1 MRRRQPGGRTDPY
14 QEITGRIITA
24 LERGT
29 VPWRT
34 PWRARGHRNARSNR
48 PYRGINTLVLQ
59 MTALERGWS
68 DPRWLTYRQAE
79 AAGGHVRRG
88 EHGTRVVLWKWLER
102 KEREDPE
109 RVERFP
115 LIRLYSVFN
124 VSQCEGVTLPARVD
138 GGCPD
143 PLERAEAVISGYR
156 DGPSLC
162 RDAESAYYV
171 PEHDEVHVPPR
182 AAFTDAHG
190 YYATLFHELAHSTGH
205 PRRLAREGYRTAAR
219 FGSERYS
226 QEELVAEFAAAFL
239 GSEAGID
246 PSRVEQSAAYI
257 ASWLRVLD
265 DDKRLVVVAAAQGTA
280 RRRSHPRAE
289 SRSTGEAAGSGGLTR
304 PRPGTRRGG
313 ARRAPQGDH
322 AGPPPRSGLAIH
334 DSTEREGEP
343 DATTDHLLGDHR
355 RVLEVRLRGWGRT
368 QLHRRCRHRHRGGRP
383 LPLQDTDLGTAQLR
397 DRGD

>member
-1 MRRRQPGGRTDPY
+1 MRRRGERGRADPY
-14 QEITGRIITA
+14 REITGRITRA

-34 PWRARGHRNARSNR
+34 PWHARGHRNARSRR

-59 MTALERGWS
+59 TAALERGWS

-79 AAGGHVRRG
+79 ASGGHVLRG
-88 EHGTRVVLWKWLER
+88 EHGTRVVLWKWIEKR
-102 KEREDPE
+102 DPEDPE
-109 RVERFP
+109 QVQRFP

-124 VSQCEGVTLPARVD
+124 VAQCEGVRLPRGEARD
-138 GGCPD
+138 CFD

-156 DGPSLC
+156 DGPTVHH
-162 RDAESAYYV
+162 DADGAYYV
-171 PEHDEVHVPPR
+171 PERDEVHLPER
-182 AAFTDAHG
+182 ESFADAHG

-265 DDKRLVVVAAAQGTA
+265 DDRRLVVVAAAQGQRA
-280 RRRSHPRAE
+280 ADHILGRSPGAPE
-289 SRSTGEAAGSGGLTR
+289 EPPEEA
-304 PRPGTRRGG
+304 P
-313 ARRAPQGDH
+313 
-322 AGPPPRSGLAIH
+322 
-334 DSTEREGEP
+334 
-343 DATTDHLLGDHR
+343 
-355 RVLEVRLRGWGRT
+355 
-368 QLHRRCRHRHRGGRP
+368 
-383 LPLQDTDLGTAQLR
+383 
-397 DRGD
+397 

>member
-1 MRRRQPGGRTDPY
+1 MLPVRRRQPGGRTDPY

-79 AAGGHVRRG
+79 ASGGHVRRG
-88 EHGTRVVLWKWLER
+88 EQGTRVVLWKWIER
-102 KEREDPE
+102 RDREDPE
-109 RVERFP
+109 RLERFP

-124 VSQCEGVTLPARVD
+124 VAQCEGVGLPRGEARD
-138 GGCPD
+138 CFD
-143 PLERAEAVISGYR
+143 PLERAEAVIAGYR
-156 DGPSLC
+156 DGPTVHH
-162 RDAESAYYV
+162 DAEGAYYV
-171 PEHDEVHVPPR
+171 PERDEVHVPPR
-182 AAFTDAHG
+182 EAFTDAHG

-205 PRRLAREGYRTAAR
+205 PSRLAREGYRTAAR

-265 DDKRLVVVAAAQGTA
+265 DDRRLVVVAAAQGQRA
-280 RRRSHPRAE
+280 SDHILGRSPEAPE
-289 SRSTGEAAGSGGLTR
+289 EPPEAA
-304 PRPGTRRGG
+304 
-313 ARRAPQGDH
+313 A
-322 AGPPPRSGLAIH
+322 
-334 DSTEREGEP
+334 
-343 DATTDHLLGDHR
+343 
-355 RVLEVRLRGWGRT
+355 
-368 QLHRRCRHRHRGGRP
+368 
-383 LPLQDTDLGTAQLR
+383 
-397 DRGD
+397 

>member
-1 MRRRQPGGRTDPY
+1 MRRSTSRGRSDPY
-14 QEITGRIITA
+14 AEITGRITQA

-59 MTALERGWS
+59 MAALERGWS

-79 AAGGHVRRG
+79 QAGGHVLRG
-88 EHGTRVVLWKWLER
+88 EHGTRVVLWKWIEKR
-102 KEREDPE
+102 SAEDPE
-109 RVERFP
+109 QVERFP
-115 LIRLYSVFN
+115 LLRLYSVFN
-124 VSQCEGVTLPARVD
+124 VAQCEGVRLPDRGKSCCA
-138 GGCPD
+138 D
-143 PLERAEAVISGYR
+143 PLERAEAVIAGYR
-156 DGPSLC
+156 DGPEI
-162 RDAESAYYV
+162 RHGAESAYYV
-171 PEHDEVHVPPR
+171 PERDEVHLPER

-205 PRRLAREGYRTAAR
+205 PKRLGREGYRTAAR

-265 DDKRLVVVAAAQGTA
+265 DDRRLVVVAAAQGQ
-280 RRRSHPRAE
+280 RAADHILGRE
-289 SRSTGEAAGSGGLTR
+289 PEAGAG
-304 PRPGTRRGG
+304 
-313 ARRAPQGDH
+313 
-322 AGPPPRSGLAIH
+322 
-334 DSTEREGEP
+334 
-343 DATTDHLLGDHR
+343 TD
-355 RVLEVRLRGWGRT
+355 
-368 QLHRRCRHRHRGGRP
+368 
-383 LPLQDTDLGTAQLR
+383 
-397 DRGD
+397 